1 MSKSS
6 LSTSPSSATPG
17 KTTRRSPTPRFS
29 MPRASG
35 RWGCRPLSLSKLPAG
50 FENAPGRKRCVWKR
64 GACAQKQSASSP
76 RHSNR
81 ICFHRLSRAMASP
94 ASAFCCRLRRPLSRP
109 RSSSAWICTRSLISI
124 AWRPSRLPRRCTLT
138 ARATIRSTSAKH
150 ESVCGHP
157 CRTGTGRYAVNEF
170 NPRGCR
176 YSGAVANVA
185 LDRAAPLSQSQLDGA
200 YFNLHFASDT
210 GNVPRV
216 PGKSKAKHRSGCP
229 VSISLEIVGDRWS
242 LLIIRDL
249 MIRGFR
255 TFKEF
260 QESGEGIAT
269 NILADRLD
277 KLEAAGIIT
286 GLAEETD
293 GRRVNYRLTEKGIG
307 LAPVLLE
314 LLIWG
319 ARHEETGA
327 PCALIENM
335 EKNRQVLLAE
345 VRRRWRERDP
355 TPLQVEGQWRWP

>member
-1 MSKSS
+1 M
-6 LSTSPSSATPG
+6 
-17 KTTRRSPTPRFS
+17 
-29 MPRASG
+29 
-35 RWGCRPLSLSKLPAG
+35 
-50 FENAPGRKRCVWKR
+50 
-64 GACAQKQSASSP
+64 
-76 RHSNR
+76 
-81 ICFHRLSRAMASP
+81 
-94 ASAFCCRLRRPLSRP
+94 
-109 RSSSAWICTRSLISI
+109 
-124 AWRPSRLPRRCTLT
+124 
-138 ARATIRSTSAKH
+138 
-150 ESVCGHP
+150 
-157 CRTGTGRYAVNEF
+157 NEF

-176 YSGAVANVA
+176 YSGAIAN
-185 LDRAAPLSQSQLDGA
+185 AALDGA

-210 GNVPRV
+210 GSVPRV
-216 PGKSKAKHRSGCP
+216 PGKSKANHRSGCP
-229 VSISLEIVGDRWS
+229 VSISLEILGDRWS

-286 GLAEETD
+286 AESEETD
-293 GRRVNYRLTEKGIG
+293 RRKVNYRLTEKGIG